1 METIGIGI
9 TTRHRPTIFAKT
21 LSQIKK
27 FQPPNSKI
35 VVVDDSDDND
45 KERLGIARA
54 KNKCLAQLKDCDHI
68 FLFDDDL
75 YPIKEGWAEFYIKA
89 SKDSK
94 IAAFSLTMMTTS
106 FFAVC
111 EEFEMGSQLLTFEG
125 YDPIEVFDFK
135 GIDIL
140 NEKRRLGL
148 HIRHPYTFNVI
159 NHVELKRHAHS
170 NGFMMY
176 LSKIC
181 IDTIGGFNPVF
192 GLYGGEHGDY
202 FQRLKNVKLI
212 PYVTVDVVGS
222 EKYFYSYDEDKKIVE
237 SPETKAERMKLA
249 ERNTRLSEK
258 LRFSID
264 YIPFEEESKKEGT
277 V

>member
-9 TTRHRPTIFAKT
+9 TTRNRPTIFAKT

-27 FQPPNSKI
+27 FQPLNSKI
-35 VVVDDSDDND
+35 VVVDDSND
-45 KERLGIARA
+45 EVRLGIARA

-94 IAAFSLTMMTTS
+94 IAAFSLTMMTSS

-111 EEFEMGSQLLTFEG
+111 EEFEMGSQMLEFEG
-125 YDPIEVFDFK
+125 IEPFEVFQFT

-140 NEKRRLGL
+140 NEKRKHGL
-148 HIRHPYTFNVI
+148 HIRHPYTLSTITEVK
-159 NHVELKRHAHS
+159 LKRHEHS

-212 PYVTVDVVGS
+212 PYVTIDVVGS

-249 ERNTRLSEK
+249 ERNNRLSEK
-258 LRFSID
+258 LKFSIE

>member
-1 METIGIGI
+1 MIGIGI

-54 KNKCLAQLKDCDHI
+54 KNKCIAQLKDCDHI

-94 IAAFSLTMMTTS
+94 IAAFSLTMMNTS
-106 FFAVC
+106 YFAVC
-111 EEFEMGSQLLTFEG
+111 EEFDMGSQLLTFEG
-125 YDPIEVFDFK
+125 HEPYEVFQFT
-135 GIDIL
+135 GINIL
-140 NEKRRLGL
+140 QEKRRLGL
-148 HIRHPYTFNVI
+148 HIRHPYKFEPITEVK
-159 NHVELKRHAHS
+159 LKRHEHS
-170 NGFMMY
+170 NGFMLY

-192 GLYGGEHGDY
+192 GLYGGEHGEY

-212 PYVTVDVVGS
+212 PFATVDVVGS

-237 SPETKAERMKLA
+237 SEATRIERAKLA
-249 ERNTRLSEK
+249 DRNTRLMEQ

-264 YIPFEEESKKEGT
+264 YIPFEE
-277 V
+277 